1 MISGIFLGAPPT
13 SRATLNTR
21 HRMLGTRSQEW
32 ILEME
37 GGSRAA
43 PSHSLLSVLS
53 LSMLSHLS
61 GRSVESSR
69 HMGDSV

>member
-1 MISGIFLGAPPT
+1 
-13 SRATLNTR
+13 
-21 HRMLGTRSQEW
+21 MLGTRSQEW